1 MPNAIVFSSTTYSAT
16 VLNNNGNIYATSNT
30 TQIVTSE
37 SVYNVNNNG
46 NIILGYNL
54 GYNGANVR
62 IANGNVYAASYITQL
77 TTGEGGYQ
85 VINRG
90 TIVSGF
96 NTGAGTVQPNET
108 GTNPSIKVINV
119 ATSGEYWSI
128 N

>member
-1 MPNAIVFSSTTYSAT
+1 MDNAIVYSSTTSSAN
-16 VLNNNGNIYATSNT
+16 VRIANGNLYATSNT
-30 TQIVTSE
+30 TQIATSE
-37 SVYNVNNNG
+37 SVYDVENRG
-46 NIILGYNL
+46 NIILSYSYTYGIS
-54 GYNGANVR
+54 NVR
-62 IANGNVYAASYITQL
+62 IANGNIYAASYINQL